1 MFKDNEL
8 TMTNG
13 TSSTISIGA
22 WMKLDA
28 IKLLG
33 LIPIVGSLV
42 ALVIYCVILFG
53 SETAPSIKNRMIA
66 TLIWMAIGLVIAGLL
81 IAILGIGAFTAFAQ
95 SMAERN

>member
-13 TSSTISIGA
+13 TSSTISIGT

-28 IKLLG
+28 IKILG
-33 LIPIVGSLV
+33 IIPFIGPLAALIIF
-42 ALVIYCVILFG
+42 CVILFG

-66 TLIWMAIGLVIAGLL
+66 TIIWMVIGLVIGGLL
-81 IAILGIGAFTAFAQ
+81 LAIVGIGAFTALAQ
-95 SMAERN
+95 RMTEGM

>member
-13 TSSTISIGA
+13 TSSTISIGT

-33 LIPIVGSLV
+33 FIPIVGSL
-42 ALVIYCVILFG
+42 ATLIIYCVILFG
-53 SETAPSIKNRMIA
+53 SETAPSIKNRMFA
-66 TLIWMAIGLVIAGLL
+66 TLIWMAIGLVVFGIM
-81 IAILGIGAFTAFAQ
+81 IAIFGIGIFTAMAQ
-95 SMAERN
+95 RRGEAN